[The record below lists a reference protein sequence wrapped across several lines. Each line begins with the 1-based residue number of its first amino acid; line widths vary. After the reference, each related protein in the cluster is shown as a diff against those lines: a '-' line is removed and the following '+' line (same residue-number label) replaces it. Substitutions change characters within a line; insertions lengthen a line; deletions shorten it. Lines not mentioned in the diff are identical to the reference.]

1 MDGDPSSYLGGI
13 GSLLSVPSHGVFVG
27 LIIALIVLV
36 FLSGCFSATETA
48 YTSFSTV
55 RMRRYAAK
63 KRSARQVL
71 KLSDDY
77 NRVLTTLLIGNNIVN
92 IAAATISTL
101 VFTQL
106 VNEEIGPTISTIVL
120 TAVVLI
126 FGEVT
131 PKTLAREAP
140 EKFACAM
147 VYPLTFFTYLF
158 LPLNWIFGGWKK
170 LLFLIFGFNKKKP
183 KYTEEEFKMIVTDI
197 TNEGVL
203 NNTEHDLIK
212 RTLRYD
218 ELHVGSCMIPLE
230 RVVMVDARENIQL
243 VYKIFRETNF
253 SRIPVYK
260 GSKENIIGILYRAD
274 FYENMLAGRRDFQNI
289 IRPVSYTTPDEKV
302 SALMKRMQSMREH
315 MAIVGAEGNA
325 LGLITRE
332 DMVEEL
338 LGADIDDKYD
348 LTPVTSPLQPFI
360 PEPEPAESVDETE
373 E

>member
-1 MDGDPSSYLGGI
+1 MDGDPSSHG
-13 GSLLSVPSHGVFVG
+13 GSLIG
-27 LIIALIVLV
+27 LTIALILLLI
-36 FLSGCFSATETA
+36 LSGFFSATETA

-92 IAAATISTL
+92 IAAATISTI
-101 VFTQL
+101 VFSRL
-106 VNEEIGPTISTIVL
+106 INEEIGPTVSTIVL
-120 TAVVLI
+120 TVVVLI
-126 FGEVT
+126 LGEIT

-140 EKFACAM
+140 ERFACAM
-147 VYPLTFFTYLF
+147 AYPLTLFSYLF
-158 LPLNWIFGGWKK
+158 WPLNWIFGLWKK
-170 LLFLIFGFNKKKP
+170 LLFLVFGLNKKKP
-183 KYTEEEFKMIVTDI
+183 KYTEEEFKMIVSDI
-197 TNEGVL
+197 TSEGVL
-203 NNTEHDLIK
+203 NGNEQDLIT

-218 ELHVGSCMIPLE
+218 DLHVGSCMIPLE
-230 RVVMVDARENIQL
+230 RVVMVDLRESSTL
-243 VYKIFRETNF
+243 VYRIFRETNF

-289 IRPVSYTTPDEKV
+289 VRPVSFTTPDEKV
-302 SALMKRMQSMREH
+302 SDLMKRMQSMREH
-315 MAIVGAEGNA
+315 MALVGSEGNV

-348 LTPVTSPLQPFI
+348 LTPVTSPLTPFI
-360 PEPEPAESVDETE
+360 PEPETPETVDETE